1 MTEPNL
7 IRLSDIIVQNPDA
20 GSFQDLLTAIR
31 DRAEAA
37 GKAMLE
43 IDIKPDY
50 PDTPRNWEFQV
61 ESAFTWGHR

>member
-1 MTEPNL
+1 MSNL
-7 IRLSDIIVQNPDA
+7 IRLSEIITQNPQN
-20 GSFQDLLTAIR
+20 GSFDQLIASIR

-50 PDTPRNWEFQV
+50 PDTPRNWEFLV